1 MKRLLMLVL
10 ALLAACAANASPSAS
25 ANIIAPISLLNLDVT
40 GLVFGQIVPHSGGTV
55 TIAPDGTRSSIGVEV
70 VPASAS
76 NAAHSQ
82 VGGIAGNIFSISLPT
97 GTMISSGANSMTVDA
112 FTSNPT
118 STGALDIAGI
128 KNLNVGATLHV
139 AASQPIGHYSGSF
152 MVTVAYN

>member
-1 MKRLLMLVL
+1 MKILLIVGL
-10 ALLAACAANASPSAS
+10 ALLAACAANASASAS
-25 ANIIAPISLLNLDVT
+25 ADIITPISLFNLDGT

-97 GTMISSGANSMTVDA
+97 GTMISSGADSMAVNA
-112 FTSNPT
+112 FTSDP
-118 STGALDIAGI
+118 SGTGTLDVAGI

-139 AASQPIGHYSGSF
+139 AASQPTGHYTGSF
-152 MVTVAYN
+152 TLTVAYN